1 MHVTLPVLK
10 RRVPDRIGSTVGCHY
25 GRKAD
30 HKQLSGDLH
39 TQTEGVVAQQ
49 EGTFLLIEE

>member
-49 EGTFLLIEE
+49 EGIFLLIEE